1 MGFKR
6 KLARAAPVLALLSS
20 PAGAEPREPLTI
32 TTLQDG
38 EAALQPA
45 SIQEDA
51 PRKAAIDT
59 EAFSRAVSE
68 GIRLQRQSIE
78 ATCRS
83 APRGSGSIAAQWAWE
98 ARCRYRRY

>member
-6 KLARAAPVLALLSS
+6 KMGRAAPVLALLSS
-20 PAGAEPREPLTI
+20 AAGATPREPLTI

-45 SIQEDA
+45 SIREDV
-51 PRKAAIDT
+51 PREAAIDT

-68 GIRLQRQSIE
+68 TVRLQQQSIQSR
-78 ATCRS
+78 CSS
-83 APRGSGSIAAQWAWE
+83 ANRASGTIAIRWAWE
-98 ARCRYRRY
+98 ASCRYRRY